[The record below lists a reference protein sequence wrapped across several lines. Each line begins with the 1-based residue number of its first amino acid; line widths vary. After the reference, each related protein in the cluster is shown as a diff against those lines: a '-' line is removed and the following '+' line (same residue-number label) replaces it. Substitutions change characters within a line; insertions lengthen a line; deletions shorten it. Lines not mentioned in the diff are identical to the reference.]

1 MHSPHTA
8 SLFSRAKAVTY
19 VLIWTGLS
27 SAAIAQ
33 DDPTGENDINFYL
46 GAAIE
51 AVELNSFA
59 GDSFNLFGEA
69 TTAVALRG
77 RAVFN
82 RYVAVE
88 GEAAFGVD
96 NQSDDGIADYNNRFG
111 IYARGRLPLSDTG
124 LEIFARLGY
133 ATTEIDSRN
142 VVGSDGSSL
151 DGVAY
156 GGGVAFN
163 FGSTDQFQLRMD
175 YTEFNFG
182 NDQDADS
189 ISIGLGY
196 NF

>member
-1 MHSPHTA
+1 M
-8 SLFSRAKAVTY
+8 
-19 VLIWTGLS
+19 
-27 SAAIAQ
+27 
-33 DDPTGENDINFYL
+33 
-46 GAAIE
+46 
-51 AVELNSFA
+51 
-59 GDSFNLFGEA
+59 FGEA

-88 GEAAFGVD
+88 GRAAFGVD

-156 GGGVAFN
+156 GDGVAFN

>member
-82 RYVAVE
+82 RYVAV
-88 GEAAFGVD
+88 
-96 NQSDDGIADYNNRFG
+96 
-111 IYARGRLPLSDTG
+111 
-124 LEIFARLGY
+124 
-133 ATTEIDSRN
+133 
-142 VVGSDGSSL
+142 
-151 DGVAY
+151 
-156 GGGVAFN
+156 
-163 FGSTDQFQLRMD
+163 
-175 YTEFNFG
+175 
-182 NDQDADS
+182 
-189 ISIGLGY
+189 
-196 NF
+196 